1 MVKPLAIITTE
12 ALKEMDALVA
22 GAYPAEA
29 CGIVLGRSDS
39 SIVSGQSACG
49 GGCLPLKDS
58 HSYHSGQS
66 ACGDCRILRV
76 QDLRNSTAGGRANV
90 YFEIDPL
97 ELYRIEQLAGKEGME
112 ILGIFHSH
120 PDKPA
125 RPSSEDVKYMIPGM
139 LYLIAAGTK
148 DGMTDIRGYVKDK
161 PDGGVSDVGIQEE
174 REL

>member
-1 MVKPLAIITTE
+1 MGITTD
-12 ALKEMDALVA
+12 ARKEMNALTA
-22 GAYPAEA
+22 RCYPAEA

-39 SIVSGQSACG
+39 SIVSGQFACG
-49 GGCLPLKDS
+49 GGCLPIKDS

-66 ACGDCRILRV
+66 ACGGGCRILRV
-76 QDLRNSTAGGRANV
+76 QNLRNSTAGGRASV

-97 ELYRIEQLAGKEGME
+97 ELYRVEQLAGKEGME

-161 PDGGVSDVGIQEE
+161 PDGGVSDVRIQEE

>member
-1 MVKPLAIITTE
+1 MVKPLAIITPE

-29 CGIVLGRSDS
+29 CGIVLGQSDS
-39 SIVSGQSACG
+39 SIVSGQSDG

-66 ACGDCRILRV
+66 ACGACRILWV
-76 QDLRNSTAGGRANV
+76 KDLRNSTAGGRANV

>member
-29 CGIVLGRSDS
+29 CGIVLGQSDS
-39 SIVSGQSACG
+39 SIVSGQSDG
-49 GGCLPLKDS
+49 
-58 HSYHSGQS
+58 
-66 ACGDCRILRV
+66 GDCRILRV

>member
-49 GGCLPLKDS
+49 
-58 HSYHSGQS
+58 
-66 ACGDCRILRV
+66 ACRILRA

-161 PDGGVSDVGIQEE
+161 PDGGVSDVGIKEE

>member
-1 MVKPLAIITTE
+1 MVKPLAIITPE

-22 GAYPAEA
+22 GAYPVEA
-29 CGIVLGRSDS
+29 CGIVLGQSDS
-39 SIVSGQSACG
+39 SIVSGQS
-49 GGCLPLKDS
+49 DS
-58 HSYHSGQS
+58 
-66 ACGDCRILRV
+66 GDCRILRV